1 MRYEFSDELKKIM
14 EKMKKKDSE
23 AYKALKNKI
32 VEIVNSDPEH
42 YKPLKYDMK
51 NLRSVHV
58 KKSFVLVFEHHKSQE
73 MIRFLDYDHHDKIYF
88 KRYK

>member
-1 MRYEFSDELKKIM
+1 MRYEFSDDLKKIM
-14 EKMKKKDSE
+14 EKPKKKDSE
-23 AYKALKNKI
+23 NYKALKNKI
-32 VEIVNSDPEH
+32 IEIVNSDYEH

-58 KKSFVLVFEHHKSQE
+58 KKSFVLVFEYHKSQE